1 VANRLFVTLVALGV
15 ATACGGR
22 SEAPAPTEATAPAGA
37 ESTVQSDGAG
47 MEEAPAPASP
57 DDEATER
64 DQPPVVL
71 PRADA
76 VDFEVLQALLPEV
89 AGWTRTNVRG
99 EQLTTPVAFSRA
111 EAHYERGDTIIELEL
126 VDSALSQLLTAPF
139 SMFLAS
145 GYAERSSEGSREAI
159 VVNGSPG
166 YEEWTI
172 SSGRGE
178 IMALVA
184 DRFIV
189 RVSGSGVNSLDTIRA
204 IIDAVDF
211 RALGRLR

>member
-1 VANRLFVTLVALGV
+1 VTNRLFVTLVTLSL

-22 SEAPAPTEATAPAGA
+22 SDAPPPEAAAPAGTS
-37 ESTVQSDGAG
+37 ESTAPSDATGLA
-47 MEEAPAPASP
+47 ETPEPASP
-57 DDEATER
+57 SEATER
-64 DQPPVVL
+64 EPSPTVV
-71 PRADA
+71 PQAEP

-89 AGWTRTNVRG
+89 AGWTRANVRG
-99 EQLTTPVAFSRA
+99 EQHTVPVAFSRA
-111 EAHYERGDTIIELEL
+111 EAHYERGDTTIELVLE
-126 VDSALSQLLTAPF
+126 DSALSPILTAPF

-145 GYAERSSEGSREAI
+145 GYSERSSEGSREAV

-189 RVSGSGVNSLDTIRA
+189 RASASGLDSLDTIRA
-204 IIDAVDF
+204 LIGAVDF